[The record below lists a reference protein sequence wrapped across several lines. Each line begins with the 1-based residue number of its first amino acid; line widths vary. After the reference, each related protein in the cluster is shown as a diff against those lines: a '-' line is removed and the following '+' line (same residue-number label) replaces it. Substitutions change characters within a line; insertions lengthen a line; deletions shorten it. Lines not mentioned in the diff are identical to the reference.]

1 MTATEQY
8 YSLVVCLLCCTGWFQ
23 LSTTWMKSQSVP
35 IQVNAIEQHWGALA
49 LDILQDHI
57 YSFAWVLL
65 ELNEY
70 RRNTVNEKQQTNT

>member
-1 MTATEQY
+1 
-8 YSLVVCLLCCTGWFQ
+8 
-23 LSTTWMKSQSVP
+23 MKSQSVP
-35 IQVNAIEQHWGALA
+35 IQVNAIEQHWGALV

-70 RRNTVNEKQQTNT
+70 RRSTVKENNRKIPEHNIL